1 MWSPSS
7 ANTDIIP
14 GYKTGKINLN
24 IIFFYL
30 FLFFCLVGF
39 YTSFP
44 PYVFQDSLT
53 YELHMSTMVLILSW
67 LIFCNHYFLISIHK
81 VLSWPWGVLD
91 LWGRWICLLGNYLH
105 YIVSPI
111 PQLNLVVNAT
121 VQVSLIIHLYLPP
134 KLNCHGYL
142 VYRCTW

>member
-7 ANTDIIP
+7 ASFSNTNIIT

-24 IIFFYL
+24 IIFFIYL
-30 FLFFCLVGF
+30 FVLSCGF

-44 PYVFQDSLT
+44 LYVFQDSLT
-53 YELHMSTMVLILSW
+53 YELHMSTMVLVLSW

-81 VLSWPWGVLD
+81 VLSWHWGVLD
-91 LWGRWICLLGNYLH
+91 LWDRWICLLGTYLH

-121 VQVSLIIHLYLPP
+121 VQVTVLSFTFICLPS
-134 KLNCHGYL
+134 
-142 VYRCTW
+142 